1 MARFSIPAGPG
12 RSILDVDRFLGVDY
26 TNSPANVDKSRS
38 PNGQNM
44 IRDVPGKVRK
54 CMGYET
60 IAQYPARINGVF
72 ARREDDGFLVHAG
85 TKLYFTGGTQA
96 GGTPEGT
103 ELFSGMADA
112 RSSAWQFG
120 DKLYIIDGA
129 GLTVF
134 DGTAAGPVGD
144 AAKIPL
150 FTIAKAP
157 AGGGTQYEELN
168 LIQPKFTEQFLGTEE
183 DTQYHLSFAELDD
196 APVKV
201 EVLGADG
208 AWQEKAEDTDYTVD
222 RAAGIV
228 TFTTAPGKSP
238 VAGEDNVR
246 ITASRTV
253 EGYAAR
259 IFGCT
264 MGTLYGVNGAA
275 DRLFV
280 SGNAQYRN
288 YDWYSGMNDPTYWAD
303 TAYAVLGTQ
312 QSAIVGYSIVNERLA
327 THKDNMEDGRNV
339 IIREGNLVDGRPA
352 FPIVNTLQGEGAIA
366 PRSFAYLVNEP
377 LFLTKL
383 GVFAITA
390 QDVTGEKYA
399 QQRSFYLNGKLLE
412 EPGLE
417 DAVAV
422 VFKDMYWLCLNGA
435 AYILDGLQY
444 SSTKNEPYSTRQYAG
459 FYRTNMPARV
469 LLVRDGRLWMGGED
483 GGLRRFFDDKNA
495 LTSYSDDGQ
504 AIHAVW
510 ETPDFSGK
518 LFYKNKTFRFLA
530 VRLASAIATSVRI
543 SGQRRGL
550 WAQIKEDTTSA
561 RHFNW
566 AYWNWDKFSW
576 SNDETPKTLST
587 KVRIKKVDKARFRF
601 ENSEVNEPFGL
612 FDFAVEFV
620 ENGNFK
626 G

>member
-1 MARFSIPAGPG
+1 MAQFSIPAGPG
-12 RSILDVDRFLGVDY
+12 RSILNVDRFLGVDY
-26 TNSPANVDKSRS
+26 TNSPANVEKSRS

-60 IAQYPARINGVF
+60 VAQYPARINGVF
-72 ARREDDGFLVHAG
+72 ARREDAGFLVHAG
-85 TKLYFTGGTQA
+85 EKLYFSGGAQA
-96 GGTPEGT
+96 DGAPAGS
-103 ELFSGMADA
+103 ELYSGMADA

-134 DGTAAGPVGD
+134 DGAAAAPVGD
-144 AAKIPL
+144 DAKIPL

-168 LIQPKFTEQFLGTEE
+168 LIQPKFTEQFLGTEK
-183 DTQYHLSFAELDD
+183 DTQYHLSFAGLDD
-196 APVKV
+196 APVKAEILDAEGV
-201 EVLGADG
+201 
-208 AWQEKAEDTDYTVD
+208 WQEKQENTDYTVD
-222 RAAGIV
+222 REAGIV
-228 TFTTAPGKSP
+228 TFTEAPGKSP

-275 DRLFV
+275 DRLFL

-339 IIREGNLVDGRPA
+339 IIREGNLVDNRPA

-412 EPGLE
+412 EPGME

-435 AYILDGLQY
+435 AYILDGLQ
-444 SSTKNEPYSTRQYAG
+444 
-459 FYRTNMPARV
+459 
-469 LLVRDGRLWMGGED
+469 
-483 GGLRRFFDDKNA
+483 
-495 LTSYSDDGQ
+495 
-504 AIHAVW
+504 
-510 ETPDFSGK
+510 
-518 LFYKNKTFRFLA
+518 
-530 VRLASAIATSVRI
+530 
-543 SGQRRGL
+543 
-550 WAQIKEDTTSA
+550 
-561 RHFNW
+561 
-566 AYWNWDKFSW
+566 
-576 SNDETPKTLST
+576 
-587 KVRIKKVDKARFRF
+587 
-601 ENSEVNEPFGL
+601 
-612 FDFAVEFV
+612 
-620 ENGNFK
+620 
-626 G
+626 

>member
-1 MARFSIPAGPG
+1 MAQFSIPASPS
-12 RSILDVDRFLGVDY
+12 RSILNVNEFYGIDY

-54 CMGYET
+54 RMGYET

-72 ARREDDGFLVHAG
+72 ARREDSEFLVHAG
-85 TKLYFTGGTQA
+85 TKLYLG
-96 GGTPEGT
+96 ED
-103 ELFSGMADA
+103 EIYSGMADA

-144 AAKIPL
+144 AARIPL

-157 AGGGTQYEELN
+157 TGGGTQYENLN

-208 AWQEKAEDTDYTVD
+208 TWQEKTEDTDYTVD
-222 RAAGIV
+222 RTAGIV

-303 TAYAVLGTQ
+303 TAYATLGTE

-339 IIREGNLVDGRPA
+339 IIREGNLVDNQPA

-366 PRSFAYLVNEP
+366 TRSFAYLVNEP

-399 QQRSFYLNGKLLE
+399 QQRSFFLNGSLLKE
-412 EPGLE
+412 ADLE
-417 DAVAV
+417 NAVAV
-422 VFKDMYWLCLNGA
+422 VFKDMYWLCLNGV
-435 AYILDGLQY
+435 AYILDGLQ
-444 SSTKNEPYSTRQYAG
+444 STRRNEEPYSNRQYAG
-459 FYRTNMPARV
+459 FYCTNIPARV
-469 LLVRDGRLWMGGED
+469 LFVKDERLWMGSDD
-483 GGLRRFFDDKNA
+483 GKLRRFYEDTAA

-504 AIHAVW
+504 AIHAIW
-510 ETPDFSGK
+510 ETPDLSGK

-530 VRLASAIATSVRI
+530 VRLASAIATSIRI

-550 WAQIKEDTTSA
+550 WTHIKEDTTKA
-561 RHFNW
+561 RYFNW
-566 AYWNWDKFSW
+566 GYLNWDKFSW